1 METVDVTVKGAGVFG
16 LSVAYACLRAGARV
30 RVVDPAGVAAGASG
44 GVVGALA
51 PHAPDGW
58 NDKKQFQFASL
69 CLSEGFWPAVDALS
83 GLSSGYGRIGRV
95 QPVDD
100 ARTLDLARRR
110 EVTARELWQGRAEW
124 RVGPAPGPDGWAP
137 AGATGL
143 AVHDTLSAR
152 LHPLRAT
159 RSLAGA
165 VQALGAEI
173 VTAAAEEGATVWATG
188 AAGLEDLSRGLGR
201 GIGLGVKGQAALLAH
216 DAGRAPQIYAEGI
229 HIVPHDDG
237 TVGIGSTTERDFDD
251 PVATDGALDA
261 LIARARS
268 ICPALIQAPVVARW
282 AALRPRAASRAPLLG
297 AWPGRPGNYVANG
310 GFKIGFGMAPL
321 VGQVMADLVLE
332 GRDAIPPAFRMS

>member
-58 NDKKQFQFASL
+58 NDKKQFQFDSL
-69 CLSEGFWPAVDALS
+69 CLSERFWPEIDALS
-83 GLSSGYGRIGRV
+83 GLSSGYGRVGRV
-95 QPVDD
+95 QPVSDD
-100 ARTLDLARRR
+100 RGLALARAR
-110 EVTARELWQGRAEW
+110 EATARGLWQGRADW
-124 RVGPAPGPDGWAP
+124 RIRPAAELGAWAP
-137 AGATGL
+137 AGAAGF
-143 AVHDTLSAR
+143 VVQDTLSAR

-165 VQALGAEI
+165 VRALGAEI
-173 VTAAAEEGATVWATG
+173 VPRAADAGAVVWATG
-188 AAGLEDLSRGLGR
+188 AAGLEDLSRRLGR
-201 GIGLGVKGQAALLAH
+201 SAGVGVKGQAGLLAH
-216 DAGRAPQIYAEGI
+216 DAGAAPQIYADGI

-251 PVATDGALDA
+251 PGATDGALDA
-261 LIARARS
+261 VIARART
-268 ICPALIQAPVVARW
+268 ICPALEGAPVVARW

-297 AWPGRPGNYVANG
+297 PWPDRPGHYVANG

-321 VGQVMADLVLE
+321 VGRVMADLVLE
-332 GRDAIPPAFRMS
+332 GRDAVPPAFRLV